1 MINASPIRV
10 AIAGEALI
18 DFISET
24 DGRFKPC
31 LGGAVYNLA
40 RALSRQGLGTLYLNP
55 FSSDKLGQA
64 LMQQMVNDGVV
75 LSQQTPIQAVTSLAV
90 VNLNEQ
96 GHPSYAFYR
105 EGVADRQVTASKM
118 ANDCANHVSSIE
130 FVCTG
135 ALALDARDQ
144 NVYLPWLTQQKEA
157 GQCIVVDANLRPS
170 VMPDLPAYQ
179 RCVHA
184 YLDMADIVKVSDED
198 LVALNVPGETALA
211 QARHVMQTTQAKLIA
226 LTMGA
231 NGAWLLT
238 RKGEYFAHET
248 AYLNII
254 DTVGAGDS
262 FLAGL
267 LAALASLNE
276 AAQSLNYVLAN
287 LTSQQAQMALGHA
300 IASASLCVQER
311 GCIPPTWLQ
320 AKQWAEQHPSV
331 QATMT
336 TQTVAEKSR

>member
-1 MINASPIRV
+1 MTNVAPMRV

-18 DFISET
+18 DFISEV
-24 DGRFKPC
+24 DGRFNPC

-75 LSQQTPIQAVTSLAV
+75 LAQPKPVQAVTSLAV
-90 VNLNEQ
+90 VNLDET
-96 GHPSYAFYR
+96 GHPNYAFYR
-105 EGVADRQVTASKM
+105 EGVADRQVTAAQM
-118 ANDCANHVSSIE
+118 ITDCANHNRTIE
-130 FVCTG
+130 LVCSG

-144 NVYLPWLTQQKEA
+144 AVYLPWLTQQKQS
-157 GQCIVVDANLRPS
+157 GKCVVIDANLRPS

-179 RCVHA
+179 RCVQA
-184 YLDMADIVKVSDED
+184 FLEVADIIKVSDED
-198 LVALNVPGETALA
+198 LLALNVPGDTALQ
-211 QARHVMQTTQAKLIA
+211 QARHVMQTTQAHLVA

-238 RKGEYFAHET
+238 RQGEYFAHET
-248 AYLNII
+248 AHLNII

-267 LAALASLNE
+267 LAALASLNP
-276 AAQSLNYVLAN
+276 AGHSLTQVLQQ
-287 LTSQQAQMALGHA
+287 LQPQQAHMILGHA

-311 GCIPPTWLQ
+311 GCVPPTWHQ
-320 AKQWAEQHPSV
+320 ASQWAEQHPSV
-331 QATMT
+331 Q
-336 TQTVAEKSR
+336 VAAV

>member
-1 MINASPIRV
+1 MTNAMPIRV

-18 DFISET
+18 DLISEA
-24 DGRFKPC
+24 DGRFSPC

-55 FSSDKLGQA
+55 FSSDKFGQM
-64 LMQQMVNDGVV
+64 LMQQMVKDGVV
-75 LSQQTPIQAVTSLAV
+75 LSQPKPIQAVTSLAV
-90 VNLNEQ
+90 VNLNES
-96 GHPSYAFYR
+96 GHPNYAFYR
-105 EGVADRQVTASKM
+105 DGVADRQVTAAQM
-118 ANDCANHVSSIE
+118 ASNCSSHARSIE

-144 NVYLPWLTQQKEA
+144 NVYLPWLIQQRQA
-157 GQCIVVDANLRPS
+157 GQCVVVDANLRPS

-184 YLDMADIVKVSDED
+184 FLEVADVIKVSDED
-198 LVALNVPGETALA
+198 LLALNVPGDTPLT
-211 QARHVMQTTQAKLIA
+211 QARHVIQTTQAKLLA

-238 RKGEYFAHET
+238 RNGEYFAHET
-248 AYLNII
+248 ARLNII

-267 LAALASLNE
+267 LAALASINTAGHSLNE
-276 AAQSLNYVLAN
+276 VLSQLTAN
-287 LTSQQAQMALGHA
+287 DARMALGHA

-311 GCIPPTWLQ
+311 GCVPPTWHQ
-320 AKQWAEQHPSV
+320 TKQWAEQHPSV
-331 QATMT
+331 HAVVT
-336 TQTVAEKSR
+336 T

>member
-1 MINASPIRV
+1 MTKSLPVRV

-18 DFISET
+18 DLIAEA
-24 DGRFKPC
+24 DGRFSPC

-40 RALSRQGLGTLYLNP
+40 RAMSRQGLGTLYLNP

-64 LMQQMVNDGVV
+64 LMQQMVKDGVT
-75 LSQQTPIQAVTSLAV
+75 LSQPSGVQAVTSLAV
-90 VNLNEQ
+90 VHLNEN

-105 EGVADRQVTASKM
+105 DGVADRQVTALQM
-118 ANDCANHVSSIE
+118 TNDCSKHSLSLE

-135 ALALDARDQ
+135 ALALDTRDQ
-144 NVYLPWLTQQKEA
+144 NVYLPWLLQQKQA
-157 GQCIVVDANLRPS
+157 GLSVVLDANLRPS

-184 YLDMADIVKVSDED
+184 YLDIADIIKVSDED
-198 LVALNVPGETALA
+198 LLALNVPGDTPLV
-211 QARHVMQTTQAKLIA
+211 QARHVMQSTKAKVVA

-238 RKGEYFAHET
+238 RNGEYFAHET
-248 AYLNII
+248 TRLNII

-267 LAALASLNE
+267 LASLASLNTPS
-276 AAQSLNYVLAN
+276 QSLNRVLDK
-287 LTSQQAQMALGHA
+287 LSSQQAQMTLGHA
-300 IASASLCVQER
+300 VASASLCVQER
-311 GCIPPTWLQ
+311 GCVPPTWSQ
-320 AKQWAEQHPSV
+320 TKQWAERHPSV
-331 QATMT
+331 QTAA
-336 TQTVAEKSR
+336 V

>member
-1 MINASPIRV
+1 
-10 AIAGEALI
+10 
-18 DFISET
+18 
-24 DGRFKPC
+24 
-31 LGGAVYNLA
+31 
-40 RALSRQGLGTLYLNP
+40 LSRQGLGTLYLNP

-75 LSQQTPIQAVTSLAV
+75 LSQPVPVQAVTSLAV
-90 VNLNEQ
+90 VNLNED

-105 EGVADRQVTASKM
+105 EGVADRQVTASQM
-118 ANDCANHVSSIE
+118 ANDCTNHAHSIE

-135 ALALDARDQ
+135 ALALDTRDQ
-144 NVYLPWLTQQKEA
+144 HVYLPWLVEQKQA
-157 GQCIVVDANLRPS
+157 GQCVVVDANLRPS

-184 YLDMADIVKVSDED
+184 FLDVADIIKVSDED
-198 LVALNVPGETALA
+198 LLALNVPGDTPLA

-238 RKGEYFAHET
+238 RHGEYFAHET
-248 AYLNII
+248 ARLNII

-267 LAALASLNE
+267 LAALASLNS
-276 AAQSLNYVLAN
+276 AGHSLNHVLAK
-287 LTSQQAQMALGHA
+287 LTPEQAQMALAHA

-311 GCIPPTWLQ
+311 GCIPPTWIQ
-320 AKQWAEQHPSV
+320 AQQWAQQHPSV
-331 QATMT
+331 QAT
-336 TQTVAEKSR
+336 VAA

>member
-1 MINASPIRV
+1 MTKAVPMRV

-18 DFISET
+18 DFISEA
-24 DGRFKPC
+24 DGRFNPC

-75 LSQQTPIQAVTSLAV
+75 LSQPVPVQAVTSLAV
-90 VNLNEQ
+90 VNLNEN

-105 EGVADRQVTASKM
+105 DGVADRQVTASQM
-118 ANDCANHVSSIE
+118 TSDCANHAHSIE

-135 ALALDARDQ
+135 ALALDTRDQ
-144 NVYLPWLTQQKEA
+144 HVYLPWLVQQKQA
-157 GQCIVVDANLRPS
+157 GQCVVVDANLRPS

-184 YLDMADIVKVSDED
+184 FLDVADIIKVSDED
-198 LVALNVPGETALA
+198 LLALNVPGETPLA
-211 QARHVMQTTQAKLIA
+211 QARHVMQTTQTQLIA

-238 RKGEYFAHET
+238 RHGEYFAHET
-248 AYLNII
+248 ARLNII

-267 LAALASLNE
+267 LAALASLNT
-276 AAQSLNYVLAN
+276 AGHSLNHVLAK
-287 LTSQQAQMALGHA
+287 LTPEQAQMALGHA

-311 GCIPPTWLQ
+311 GCIPPTWIQ
-320 AKQWAEQHPSV
+320 AQQWAKQHPSV
-331 QATMT
+331 QAT
-336 TQTVAEKSR
+336 VAA

>member
-1 MINASPIRV
+1 MTNALPMRV

-18 DFISET
+18 DLISEA
-24 DGRFKPC
+24 DGRFNPC

-40 RALSRQGLGTLYLNP
+40 RALARQGLGTLYLNP

-64 LMQQMVNDGVV
+64 LMQQMVKDGVV
-75 LSQQTPIQAVTSLAV
+75 LSQPTPVQAVTSLAV
-90 VNLNEQ
+90 VNLNEN

-105 EGVADRQVTASKM
+105 DGVADRQVTASQM
-118 ANDCANHVSSIE
+118 ANDCLSHAHSIE

-144 NVYLPWLTQQKEA
+144 AVYLPWLLQQKKS
-157 GQCIVVDANLRPS
+157 GQCVVVDANLRPS
-170 VMPDLPAYQ
+170 VMPNLPAYQ

-184 YLDMADIVKVSDED
+184 FLEVADIIKVSDED
-198 LVALNVPGETALA
+198 LLALNVPGNSPLE
-211 QARHVMQTTQAKLIA
+211 QARHVLQTSPVHLVA

-238 RKGEYFAHET
+238 RNGEYFAHES
-248 AYLNII
+248 ARLNII

-267 LAALASLNE
+267 LAALASLNT
-276 AAQSLNYVLAN
+276 AGRSLNDVLTQ
-287 LTSQQAQMALGHA
+287 LTPHHAHMALGHA

-311 GCIPPTWLQ
+311 GCVPPTWLQ

-331 QATMT
+331 QAA
-336 TQTVAEKSR
+336 VAA

>member
-1 MINASPIRV
+1 MTNALPMRV

-18 DFISET
+18 DFISEA
-24 DGRFKPC
+24 DGRFNPC

-75 LSQQTPIQAVTSLAV
+75 LSQPVPVQAVTSLAV
-90 VNLNEQ
+90 VNLNED
-96 GHPSYAFYR
+96 GHPNYAFYR
-105 EGVADRQVTASKM
+105 DGVADRQVTASQM
-118 ANDCANHVSSIE
+118 ANDCSSHAHSIE

-144 NVYLPWLTQQKEA
+144 HVYLPWLVQQKQA
-157 GQCIVVDANLRPS
+157 GQCVVVDANLRPS
-170 VMPDLPAYQ
+170 VMPNLPAYQ

-184 YLDMADIVKVSDED
+184 FLDVADIIKVSDED
-198 LVALNVPGETALA
+198 LLALNVPGETPLA

-238 RKGEYFAHET
+238 HHGEYFAHET
-248 AYLNII
+248 ARLNII

-267 LAALASLNE
+267 LAAMASLNT
-276 AAQSLNYVLAN
+276 AGSSLNHVLAK
-287 LTSQQAQMALGHA
+287 LTPEQAQMALGHA

-311 GCIPPTWLQ
+311 GCIPPTWIQ
-320 AKQWAEQHPSV
+320 AQQWAEQHRSV
-331 QATMT
+331 QATVET
-336 TQTVAEKSR
+336 

>member
-1 MINASPIRV
+1 MTNALPMRV

-18 DFISET
+18 DFISEA
-24 DGRFKPC
+24 DGRFNPC

-75 LSQQTPIQAVTSLAV
+75 LSQPVPVQAVTSLAV
-90 VNLNEQ
+90 VNLNED
-96 GHPSYAFYR
+96 GHPNYAFYR
-105 EGVADRQVTASKM
+105 DGVADRQVTASQM
-118 ANDCANHVSSIE
+118 ANDCSSHAHSIE

-144 NVYLPWLTQQKEA
+144 HVYLPWLVQQKQA
-157 GQCIVVDANLRPS
+157 GQCVVVDANLRPS
-170 VMPDLPAYQ
+170 VMPNLPAYQ

-184 YLDMADIVKVSDED
+184 FLDVADIIKVSDED
-198 LVALNVPGETALA
+198 LLALNVPGETPLA

-238 RKGEYFAHET
+238 HHGEYFTHET
-248 AYLNII
+248 ARLNII

-267 LAALASLNE
+267 LAAMASLNT
-276 AAQSLNYVLAN
+276 AGSSLNHVLAK
-287 LTSQQAQMALGHA
+287 LTPEQAQMALGHA

-311 GCIPPTWLQ
+311 GCIPPTWIQ
-320 AKQWAEQHPSV
+320 AQQWAEQHRSV
-331 QATMT
+331 QATVET
-336 TQTVAEKSR
+336 

>member
-1 MINASPIRV
+1 MTKAVPMRV

-18 DFISET
+18 DFISEAG
-24 DGRFKPC
+24 GRFNPC

-55 FSSDKLGQA
+55 FSSDKLGQS

-75 LSQQTPIQAVTSLAV
+75 LSQPVPVQAVTSLAV
-90 VNLNEQ
+90 VNLNEN
-96 GHPSYAFYR
+96 GHPNYAFYR
-105 EGVADRQVTASKM
+105 DGVADRQVTASQM
-118 ANDCANHVSSIE
+118 ATDCSSHAHSIE

-144 NVYLPWLTQQKEA
+144 HVYLPWLVQQKQA
-157 GQCIVVDANLRPS
+157 GQCVVVDANLRPS

-184 YLDMADIVKVSDED
+184 FLDVADIIKVSDED
-198 LVALNVPGETALA
+198 LLALNVPGETPLA
-211 QARHVMQTTQAKLIA
+211 QARHMMQTTQAKLIA

-238 RKGEYFAHET
+238 RHGEYFAHET
-248 AYLNII
+248 ARLNIV

-267 LAALASLNE
+267 LAALASLN
-276 AAQSLNYVLAN
+276 AAGHSLNHVLAK
-287 LTSQQAQMALGHA
+287 LTPEQAQMALGHA

-311 GCIPPTWLQ
+311 GCIPPTWIQ
-320 AKQWAEQHPSV
+320 AQQWAKQHPSV
-331 QATMT
+331 QAT
-336 TQTVAEKSR
+336 VAA

>member
-1 MINASPIRV
+1 MTNAVPMRV

-18 DFISET
+18 DFISEA
-24 DGRFKPC
+24 DGRFNPC

-55 FSSDKLGQA
+55 FSGDKLGQA
-64 LMQQMVNDGVV
+64 LRQQMLNDGVV
-75 LSQQTPIQAVTSLAV
+75 LARPKPVQAVTSLAV
-90 VNLNEQ
+90 VNLDET
-96 GHPSYAFYR
+96 GHPNYAFYR
-105 EGVADRQVTASKM
+105 EAVADRQVTAAQM
-118 ANDCANHVSSIE
+118 IADCANHSQTIE
-130 FVCTG
+130 LVCSG

-144 NVYLPWLTQQKEA
+144 GVYLPWLTQQKQN
-157 GQCIVVDANLRPS
+157 GKCVVVDANLRPS

-184 YLDMADIVKVSDED
+184 FLEVADIIKVSDED
-198 LVALNVPGETALA
+198 LLALNIPGDTPLQ
-211 QARHVMQTTQAKLIA
+211 QARHVMQTTQAQLVA

-238 RKGEYFAHET
+238 RQGEYFAHET
-248 AYLNII
+248 ARLNII

-267 LAALASLNE
+267 LAALANLRAMGESLNH
-276 AAQSLNYVLAN
+276 VLRQ
-287 LTSQQAQMALGHA
+287 LQPHQAQTLLGHA

-311 GCIPPTWLQ
+311 GCVPPTWDQ
-320 AKQWAEQHPSV
+320 AKQWSEQHPSV
-331 QATMT
+331 QA
-336 TQTVAEKSR
+336 VGA

>member
-1 MINASPIRV
+1 MTNAVPMRV

-18 DFISET
+18 DLISEA
-24 DGRFKPC
+24 DGRFNPC

-40 RALSRQGLGTLYLNP
+40 RALARQGLGTLYLNP
-55 FSSDKLGQA
+55 FSSDQLGQT
-64 LMQQMVNDGVV
+64 LMRQMVNDGVV
-75 LSQQTPIQAVTSLAV
+75 LSQPTPVQAVTSLAV
-90 VNLNEQ
+90 VNLNEN
-96 GHPSYAFYR
+96 GHPNYAFYR
-105 EGVADRQVTASKM
+105 EGVADRQVTAAQM
-118 ANDCANHVSSIE
+118 ANDCSHHTHSLE

-144 NVYLPWLTQQKEA
+144 DVYLPWLVQQKQA
-157 GQCIVVDANLRPS
+157 DQCVVVDANLRPS

-184 YLDMADIVKVSDED
+184 FLNVADIIKVSDED
-198 LVALNVPGETALA
+198 LLALNIPGDTALA
-211 QARHVMQTTQAKLIA
+211 QARHVMQTTQVKLVA

-238 RKGEYFAHET
+238 RNGEYFAHET
-248 AYLNII
+248 ARLKIV

-267 LAALASLNE
+267 LAALASLNI
-276 AAQSLNYVLAN
+276 AGQSLNRVLDQ
-287 LTSQQAQMALGHA
+287 LTPHDAHMVLGHA

-320 AKQWAEQHPSV
+320 AEQWAQQHPSV
-331 QATMT
+331 QAT
-336 TQTVAEKSR
+336 VSI